1 MNELIKITKNNNID
15 VVRARDLYIGLGL
28 DKSNYSKWERKIL
41 SSIEYIENEDFAL
54 LVLNDE
60 QKKELGL
67 PNNVSCDLLLTLN
80 TAKHEAM
87 KSGSSKAREFR
98 QYFIDVENKVR
109 EVFSVPQ
116 TYAEALQ
123 LAADQARKIEIQNS
137 EILELKPK
145 AELAQ
150 TLMESEQ
157 SITIGQFAKSTGL
170 IGQNKLFELLRQQKY
185 LMTLGDRRNTPYQTY
200 IDQGLFE
207 VIEKPFKRGDMNGI
221 GFQTLI
227 TPKGQE
233 RLFRLIKEDGDE
245 LK

>member
-1 MNELIKITKNNNID
+1 MNELIKITKNDNVS
-15 VVRARDLYIGLGL
+15 VVRARDLYAGLGL
-28 DKSNYSKWERKIL
+28 DKTHYSRWEKKII
-41 SSIEYIENEDFAL
+41 SSVEYVEDEDFAL
-54 LVLNDE
+54 LAINGE
-60 QKKELGL
+60 QKKSLGL
-67 PNNVSCDLLLTLN
+67 SNNISHDLLLTLN

-87 KSGSSKAREFR
+87 KSGSPRAREFR
-98 QYFIDVENKVR
+98 QYFIDVENKTR

-185 LMTLGDRRNTPYQTY
+185 LMALGDRRNTPYQIY

-233 RLFRLIKEDGDE
+233 RLLRLSKEDADE
-245 LK
+245 LE